1 MRGKTYESSFVCSL
15 SAHNMQS
22 DLLLT
27 HSYKRMHFHFLLR
40 TCHQQRETN
49 GP

>member
-27 HSYKRMHFHFLLR
+27 HSYKRMHLLSTHFSGKVLKM
-40 TCHQQRETN
+40 N
-49 GP
+49 S